1 MKKKLIKVVLATILV
16 FAMNV
21 TVFAAGSAVAKIIE
35 DARGIDDANVIGK
48 DGVKIDKIVND
59 ITNLE
64 ALKALESE
72 AEDINNRLEKQNIAV
87 VDSFKLDISA
97 EGQGQITIK
106 LGMDYANKIVIV
118 SHYSKE
124 GYWTRQILKVSK
136 DGTISPSFNS
146 FSPIF
151 ITATDYEGTIASF
164 IRSTGIAKTEK
175 DVEVKSNNS
184 ESVIDTDNKIKS
196 TTKTGNSTNNSLGSS
211 TSTKKTT
218 VSSSGSSGVVKRSV
232 SSSGG
237 AKGKGKSP
245 NTDDGYGIVWLL
257 SLIIM
262 CSAITIV
269 FSDKK
274 EQ

>member
-151 ITATDYEGTIASF
+151 ITATDYEG
-164 IRSTGIAKTEK
+164 IAKTEK

-196 TTKTGNSTNNSLGSS
+196 TTKTGNSTNNSVGSS

-262 CSAITIV
+262 CSAITIG